1 MSTPDAFRAE
11 IERYLA
17 ITGMS
22 PTRFGMMAAGDP
34 RFVFDILK
42 KNREPRSQT
51 IRRVTEFMSRPIA
64 KPQPHGEAA

>member
-34 RFVFDILK
+34 RFVFDIRK
-42 KNREPRSQT
+42 KNREPRSAT
-51 IRRVTEFMSRPIA
+51 VKRVTDFMS
-64 KPQPHGEAA
+64 KPLSKPEERAA